1 MNQNNV
7 SLGRVTRKRMHEY
20 YKNFVSDPDIFVDMS
35 KYFEYQYSPERI
47 DRYWETRKKPKD
59 RKDFFVLLESEVI
72 GELALKHIDFE
83 KKECELSI
91 HLQNDSATLSLRGRG
106 EVWRSEHAERNRNT
120 GIKTKIKEKRI
131 FQERLVIIGIIKSL
145 QKTKDYANF
154 IYDNYTVKT
163 VLCKEYK

>member
-20 YKNFVSDPDIFVDMS
+20 YKNFVSDPDIFMDMS

-91 HLQNDSATLSLRGRG
+91 HLQNDSVKNKGYGIPLSITVATRMLSKNAHNENLNNCGAGSTLVVLSRIMRKFITL
-106 EVWRSEHAERNRNT
+106 VFT
-120 GIKTKIKEKRI
+120 GA
-131 FQERLVIIGIIKSL
+131 VKSL
-145 QKTKDYANF
+145 LPWNAVTECPAK
-154 IYDNYTVKT
+154 
-163 VLCKEYK
+163 